1 MPDRRLAGGGAIPPA
16 YRPRRLL
23 MRRRMLALAGLGL
36 GLLGLG
42 LLGLAQLAPVAPRLI
57 WNASAS
63 APRGLYRLQPEAA
76 IRRGDLVLVRLPAAP
91 RQLAA
96 ERGYLPAE
104 IPLLK
109 RVAALAGD
117 RLCADG
123 DRVRLGSGLTVQ
135 RLAADGQGRPLP
147 AWQGCRVLGE
157 TEVFLLMAAAPASF
171 DGRYFGP
178 VTRSDVIGRLLP
190 LWTE

>member
-1 MPDRRLAGGGAIPPA
+1 MPDQRLAGGGAITQVN
-16 YRPRRLL
+16 RPRRPR

-36 GLLGLG
+36 GLLGL
-42 LLGLAQLAPVAPRLI
+42 AQLAPFAPRLI

-63 APRGLYRLQPEAA
+63 APRGLYWLQPETA
-76 IRRGDLVLVRLPAAP
+76 IRRGDLVLARLPMVP

-109 RVAALAGD
+109 RVAALAGEH
-117 RLCADG
+117 LCADG

-147 AWQGCRVLGE
+147 AWRGCRVLGE

-190 LWTE
+190 LWLE